1 MSINLL
7 SDINKDRGTWK
18 IKVKV
23 IHKWEFKDST
33 TVNAINL
40 LLTNEKVNYF
50 YFIYLIL
57 SFQF

>member
-23 IHKWEFKDST
+23 IHKWEFKDKT

-40 LLTNEKVNYF
+40 LLADEKVNYF
-50 YFIYLIL
+50 
-57 SFQF
+57 